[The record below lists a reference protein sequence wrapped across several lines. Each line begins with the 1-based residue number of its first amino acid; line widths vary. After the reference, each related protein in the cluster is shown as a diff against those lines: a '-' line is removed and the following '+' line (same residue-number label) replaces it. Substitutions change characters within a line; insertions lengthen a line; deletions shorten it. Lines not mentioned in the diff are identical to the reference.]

1 MAAPIWMASPPEVHS
16 ALLSNGPGPGSLVAA
31 ATAWSQLSAEYASTA
46 AELSGLLGAVPGWAW
61 QGPSA
66 EWYVAAHLPYVAW
79 LTQASADAA
88 GAAAQHEAA
97 AAAYTTALAAMPTL
111 AELAANHVIHT
122 VLVATNFFGINTIP
136 ITLNEADYVRMWLQ
150 AAAVMGLYQAAS
162 GAALASAPRTV
173 PAPTVMNPGGGA
185 ASTVGAVNPWQWLL
199 ALLQQLWNAYTG
211 FYGWMLQLIWQF
223 LQDPIGNSIKI
234 IIAFL
239 TNPIQALITY
249 GPLLFALG
257 YQIFFNL
264 VGWPTWGMILSSPF
278 LLPAGLGLGLAA
290 IAFLPIVLAPAVIP
304 PASTPLAAAA
314 VAAGS
319 VWPAVSMAVT
329 GAGTA
334 WGCDAR
340 GGRGRAPAASVP
352 AEPAASAR
360 FCLATAGLA
369 GAVPPVA
376 SAPVAMAET
385 RCWSATA
392 ATVGQVPVGLLAVP
406 VARAGCYSAKMGCP
420 GRERP
425 NPGQP
430 PMGNLHINWP
440 GRQQTAHIYEIGSR
454 SVGGAGKSGCKS
466 WLGSVGWR
474 RA

>member
-1 MAAPIWMASPPEVHS
+1 MYTHRGILDAMSDQPRHHQVLDDLLPQHRALRHQIPQVYQRFVALGDAALTDG
-16 ALLSNGPGPGSLVAA
+16 ALSRKVKELVAPA
-31 ATAWSQLSAEYASTA
+31 GRAASATA
-46 AELSGLLGAVPGWAW
+46 VR
-61 QGPSA
+61 
-66 EWYVAAHLPYVAW
+66 
-79 LTQASADAA
+79 
-88 GAAAQHEAA
+88 
-97 AAAYTTALAAMPTL
+97 
-111 AELAANHVIHT
+111 
-122 VLVATNFFGINTIP
+122 VAT
-136 ITLNEADYVRMWLQ
+136 RHCC
-150 AAAVMGLYQAAS
+150 
-162 GAALASAPRTV
+162 SATAGRAG
-173 PAPTVMNPGGGA
+173 PA
-185 ASTVGAVNPWQWLL
+185 
-199 ALLQQLWNAYTG
+199 
-211 FYGWMLQLIWQF
+211 
-223 LQDPIGNSIKI
+223 
-234 IIAFL
+234 
-239 TNPIQALITY
+239 
-249 GPLLFALG
+249 
-257 YQIFFNL
+257 
-264 VGWPTWGMILSSPF
+264 
-278 LLPAGLGLGLAA
+278 
-290 IAFLPIVLAPAVIP
+290 
-304 PASTPLAAAA
+304 
-314 VAAGS
+314 
-319 VWPAVSMAVT
+319 
-329 GAGTA
+329 
-334 WGCDAR
+334 
-340 GGRGRAPAASVP
+340 APAASVP